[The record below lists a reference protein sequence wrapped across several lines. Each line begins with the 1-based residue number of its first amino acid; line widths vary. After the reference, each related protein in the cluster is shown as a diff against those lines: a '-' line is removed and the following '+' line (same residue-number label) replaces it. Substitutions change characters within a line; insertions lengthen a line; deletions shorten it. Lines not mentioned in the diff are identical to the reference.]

1 MELIVTVTKSMYS
14 ILERMAE
21 REIERDPI
29 GFIRE
34 ESFVR
39 PQEQKEDKMEFGSQ
53 GKEEKEDFEELKI
66 EKFEPAL
73 MNDNIIMQ
81 MLRKPT
87 KEKEEMYNPSLIEE
101 LEEVFHSAHDV
112 FVSTLMGPKRQ

>member
-1 MELIVTVTKSMYS
+1 MELIVSVTKNMYT

-39 PQEQKEDKMEFGSQ
+39 P
-53 GKEEKEDFEELKI
+53 
-66 EKFEPAL
+66 
-73 MNDNIIMQ
+73 
-81 MLRKPT
+81 
-87 KEKEEMYNPSLIEE
+87 
-101 LEEVFHSAHDV
+101 
-112 FVSTLMGPKRQ
+112 

>member
-21 REIERDPI
+21 REIERDPV

-34 ESFVR
+34 ESFKR

-66 EKFEPAL
+66 
-73 MNDNIIMQ
+73 
-81 MLRKPT
+81 
-87 KEKEEMYNPSLIEE
+87 
-101 LEEVFHSAHDV
+101 
-112 FVSTLMGPKRQ
+112 